1 MPNRRRVGAA
11 FEERAEELLRERGF
25 AIVARN
31 FRTRYGEIDRIARRG
46 DLLVFVEVKM
56 RRGDPYGSA
65 AEAVDQ
71 RKARQI
77 YRMAEQFLQE
87 RPELEELDMRFDVIA
102 IDIDASGR
110 VAVAHHEGVDVD
122 APDE

>member
-77 YRMAEQFLQE
+77 YRMAEQFSRSVPSWRSLYA
-87 RPELEELDMRFDVIA
+87 FDVIA